1 MHEIITQKMNQMKL
15 YGMQQSFRTLLESN
29 QHQSLTNDEFIN
41 LLIQAEWEEREN
53 RKVNRYLRS
62 ARFRYQA
69 SMEEIDF
76 TKSRNLDKTFLLRLA
91 ECNFIKRKEDLLI
104 TGPTGVGKSY
114 IASAMGHQACHNGY
128 RVMYFNTQRLF
139 SRLKMTKADGS
150 YFKEINKIEKQDLLI
165 LDDFGL
171 QPLDS
176 YSRNTL
182 MEIIEDRHGRRSTI
196 ISSQL
201 PVGSWY
207 EIIGESTIADAI
219 LDRLVHKSNRLELKG
234 ESMRKNQVVENES
247 ENEF

>member
-15 YGMQQSFRTLLESN
+15 YGMQQSFQTLLESN

-76 TKSRNLDKTFLLRLA
+76 TKNRNLDKTFLLRMA

-114 IASAMGHQACHNGY
+114 IASALGHQACHNGY

-171 QPLDS
+171 QPLDN

-219 LDRLVHKSNRLELKG
+219 LDRLVHKSHRLELKG
-234 ESMRKNQVVENES
+234 ESMRKNQAVENES
-247 ENEF
+247 KNEF